1 MRVGSFLVVMLVFLS
16 AADTGAAERVP
27 NVVFIL
33 ADDLGW
39 ADLGCYGGDLHESPR
54 IDELARQGV
63 RFTDA
68 YAAAPVCTPT
78 RAAIMTGKFPA
89 QLHMTIWHE
98 ASRRP
103 PQNRRLIPPVTVGDL
118 PHREVTIAKALHSTG
133 YATAHV
139 GKWHLGGAGHYP
151 QTQGFDVNVGGT
163 FLGSAGHVLLS
174 LSGTLESVE
183 GVSLC
188 AALGVDQ

>member
-1 MRVGSFLVVMLVFLS
+1 MRGCSLLVVMLVLFS
-16 AADTGAAERVP
+16 AVGAVGADRAP

-54 IDELARQGV
+54 IDALARQGV

-89 QLHMTIWHE
+89 RLQMTIWHE
-98 ASRRP
+98 ASQQP
-103 PQNRRLIPPVTVGDL
+103 PQDRRLIPPVTVGDL
-118 PHREVTIAKALHSTG
+118 PPFSLTQLNTINDRRVIKAIRKNNIIPVKNT
-133 YATAHV
+133 
-139 GKWHLGGAGHYP
+139 
-151 QTQGFDVNVGGT
+151 
-163 FLGSAGHVLLS
+163 
-174 LSGTLESVE
+174 
-183 GVSLC
+183 
-188 AALGVDQ
+188 